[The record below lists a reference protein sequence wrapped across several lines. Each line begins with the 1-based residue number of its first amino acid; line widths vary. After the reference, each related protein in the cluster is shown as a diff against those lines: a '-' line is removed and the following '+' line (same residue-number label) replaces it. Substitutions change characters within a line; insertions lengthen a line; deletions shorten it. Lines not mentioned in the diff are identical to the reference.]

1 MEHGGAS
8 PELLSKFNAEEV
20 RHRISVYQFVQKGI

>member
-1 MEHGGAS
+1 MEHRTAS
-8 PELLSKFNAEEV
+8 LELLRKFNAEEV